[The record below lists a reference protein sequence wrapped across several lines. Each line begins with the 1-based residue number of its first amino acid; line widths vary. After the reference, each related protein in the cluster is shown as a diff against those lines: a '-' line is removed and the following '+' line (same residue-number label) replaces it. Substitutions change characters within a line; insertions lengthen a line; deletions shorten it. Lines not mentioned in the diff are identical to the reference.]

1 MDYFTK
7 HYIVAIKKATKE
19 NDTAELDSLIS
30 EIYKAG
36 FEDGTNETMENWKP
50 SN

>member
-7 HYIVAIKKATKE
+7 RYITAIKKAAKA
-19 NDTAELDSLIS
+19 NDTAELDAIIS
-30 EIYKAG
+30 EIYEAG